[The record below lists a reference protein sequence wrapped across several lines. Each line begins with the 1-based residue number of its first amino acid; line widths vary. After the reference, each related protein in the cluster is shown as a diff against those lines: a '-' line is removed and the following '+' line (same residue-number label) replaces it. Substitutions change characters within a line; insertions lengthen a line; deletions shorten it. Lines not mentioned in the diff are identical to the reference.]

1 MKEEFGS
8 YLEVGI
14 HEKRL
19 VSSGDVDLLNVDVLA
34 VQPIGIILVLS
45 LLGTSELVD
54 IDGLDLQFIGVNFSG
69 HISLST
75 VNNKMNNFLTILS

>member
-34 VQPIGIILVLS
+34 VQPIGIILPA
-45 LLGTSELVD
+45 G
-54 IDGLDLQFIGVNFSG
+54 
-69 HISLST
+69 
-75 VNNKMNNFLTILS
+75 NK